1 VILYLEN
8 NQRRYKKW
16 KFPIILY
23 VINRGGIDVMLIK
36 CPECGKEI
44 SNKSEQCIHCGFP
57 IRKSQAKNIC
67 KIGNVEYALTS
78 ILNRVLANESIY
90 AIKEL
95 REMTNLGLKE
105 AKDLCDTIKASK
117 KVPYEYKYEDT
128 AKSVFHTSSLPHCP
142 TCGSTNIEK
151 IGVLECGASV
161 AILGLFSKKI
171 NKSFKCQNCGLQ
183 KGESD
188 LRVTLFAIVAL
199 FPQWSNFV

>member
-1 VILYLEN
+1 MELPILKT
-8 NQRRYKKW
+8 Q
-16 KFPIILY
+16 
-23 VINRGGIDVMLIK
+23 
-36 CPECGKEI
+36 
-44 SNKSEQCIHCGFP
+44 
-57 IRKSQAKNIC
+57 KN
-67 KIGNVEYALTS
+67 
-78 ILNRVLANESIY
+78 
-90 AIKEL
+90 L
-95 REMTNLGLKE
+95 R
-105 AKDLCDTIKASK
+105 
-117 KVPYEYKYEDT
+117 PQYKYEDT
-128 AKSVFHTSSLPHCP
+128 AKSVFHTSSLPYCP